1 MKKTENKSLTVRKDK
16 LEEINR
22 LMNELNIDGFTTF
35 TNITYDFFIKYH
47 DKIEGDKKI
56 DKGGRGFELVSSEQR
71 KVEWYKLPT
80 KSTKYSAGYDFYLP
94 ETIMLEPGETKL
106 VFSNAK
112 AYMNEGEV
120 LKLYIR
126 SSIGVKKGIVLAN
139 GTGIIDC
146 VPKGTQIRTLYSTKN
161 VEDLNINDK
170 IISFNTKTFKKEEDV
185 VIDKWIVEDLE
196 LIEIETEIGSIKIPL
211 TKQVFTRRGY
221 IFAYDLKITDEIL
234 SW

>member
-139 GTGIIDC
+139 GTGIIDKDFYNN
-146 VPKGTQIRTLYSTKN
+146 PDNEG
-161 VEDLNINDK
+161 NI
-170 IISFNTKTFKKEEDV
+170 
-185 VIDKWIVEDLE
+185 
-196 LIEIETEIGSIKIPL
+196 GIPL
-211 TKQVFTRRGY
+211 KNISGKIVTLMQGERIAQG
-221 IFAYDLKITDEIL
+221 IFEPFLESDNCNTEEERKGGFGSTDNL
-234 SW
+234 